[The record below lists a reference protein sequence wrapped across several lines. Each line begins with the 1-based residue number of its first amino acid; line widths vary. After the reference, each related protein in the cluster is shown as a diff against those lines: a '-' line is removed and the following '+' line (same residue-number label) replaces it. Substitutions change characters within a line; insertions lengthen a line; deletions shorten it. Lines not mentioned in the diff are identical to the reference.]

1 MVIELANIMKTSV
14 FIRLF
19 FLMTALLF
27 SKSLMA
33 ESVATVDRNNI
44 NVEESFVLTITVDD
58 IDSDL
63 SPELSP
69 LHRDFSIFDTRQNS
83 QRSIINGSY
92 SSSTQWF
99 ITLIPKRAGKLMIP
113 PIAVGS
119 EVTNAI
125 GMTVT
130 KASEAPLGEKR
141 QELFLDASTDLK
153 EAYVGAQIIFTVKLY
168 HSVNI
173 GSGSSLSDPAPDNA
187 QTKKIAETNYQSI
200 VNGVAYN
207 VVERKYAIYPTITG
221 KLEIPPVLLNAVV
234 TDGRSVS
241 LFGSTRG
248 QNRRIIRR
256 TSSINV
262 TIKELPQ
269 IAKDND
275 AIAAK
280 SLKLHQQWS
289 SDLNEIKVGDSIT
302 RNILM
307 IAEGAYAAQ
316 LPPLFMTNQDGLKLY
331 SDQPQINDKDSE
343 TGIIGQRQESIA
355 IVPTKPGNYTLPE
368 VSAYWFDTKTNKLKK
383 ASLPPINF
391 TVAPGEVFA
400 IEPQIPLLTAELID
414 NGNNSDKSK
423 KLTPYGS
430 NEALPWQIAT
440 LIAAA
445 LWVITLIYAIF
456 KKGSAQPKVD
466 QKLAIDALTEAN
478 AFKKLQSAC
487 KEQNANSVISKRL
500 QWAALHWNKP
510 AITHINAVAQYA
522 DKDLAALLTQLE
534 ASVYGGKTV
543 DNSLYKAVASQAQRL
558 RRSKNKGA
566 SSEDLAPLYKN

>member
-1 MVIELANIMKTSV
+1 MVIELTKIIDTAV
-14 FIRLF
+14 FTRLF
-19 FLMTALLF
+19 LLITALLF
-27 SKSLMA
+27 SQSLMA

-44 NVEESFVLTITVDD
+44 NVEESFTLTITVDD

-69 LHRDFSIFDTRQNS
+69 LHRDFSIYDTRQNS

-113 PIAVGS
+113 PIAIGN
-119 EVTNAI
+119 EVTNVIA
-125 GMTVT
+125 MTVT

-141 QELFLDASTDLK
+141 QELFLDASTDLT

-168 HSVNI
+168 HTVNI
-173 GSGSSLSDPAPDNA
+173 GSGSSLSDPEPDNA

-200 VNGVAYN
+200 VNGIAYN

-234 TDGRSVS
+234 TDGRSLS
-241 LFGSTRG
+241 LFGSARG
-248 QNRRIIRR
+248 QDRRIIRR
-256 TSSINV
+256 TSSINII
-262 TIKELPQ
+262 IKELPQ
-269 IAKDND
+269 LAKDND

-280 SLKLHQQWS
+280 NLKLHQQWS

-302 RNILM
+302 RNILI

-343 TGIIGQRQESIA
+343 NGIIGQRQESIA

-383 ASLPPINF
+383 ASLPPISF
-391 TVAPGEVFA
+391 TVAPGEIVA
-400 IEPQIPLLTAELID
+400 LEPQIPVITAELID
-414 NGNNSDKSK
+414 NADSSGKSK
-423 KLTPYGS
+423 MLTSYGS
-430 NEALPWQIAT
+430 KEVLPWQIAT
-440 LIAAA
+440 LIAVA

-456 KKGSAQPKVD
+456 KKGSTQSVVV
-466 QKLAIDALTEAN
+466 QKTVVEAPN
-478 AFKKLQSAC
+478 EADAFKKLQSAC
-487 KEQNANSVISKRL
+487 NQQDANLVISKGL
-500 QWAALHWNKP
+500 QWAALHWDESE
-510 AITHINAVAQYA
+510 ITHIRAIGQYA
-522 DKDLAALLTQLE
+522 DKDLAVLLAQLE
-534 ASVYGGKTV
+534 AMLYGGKTV
-543 DNSLYKAVASQAQRL
+543 DNSLYKAVASQTAKL

-566 SSEDLAPLYKN
+566 SSDYLAPLYKS